1 MKKNIFKVSAI
12 VLIATASV
20 FTGCKKD
27 DTTAPVITLTGP
39 AAVTVSLQGTYTEQN
54 ASATDDV
61 DGAVTPTVS
70 GTVNVNQTGAYTITY
85 TATDAAGN
93 SASATRTVTVVNDAD
108 AMTGTYS
115 CTIAGSPDYTYTQM
129 ITASETLNNSIIFAK
144 FGDYANNTH
153 IHAEITGT
161 NVVLSSQTG
170 VGIGTAPN
178 VADRTFAGQ
187 GAITSTGHFG
197 LTYTEMVQGSN
208 TINTVE
214 TFVKQ

>member
-27 DTTAPVITLTGP
+27 DTTAPVVTLIGP

-85 TATDAAGN
+85 TAVDKAGN
-93 SASATRTVTVVNDAD
+93 SSSATRTVTVVNDAD
-108 AMTGTYS
+108 GMTGTYT
-115 CTIAGSPDYTYTQM
+115 CTISGSPDYVYTQS
-129 ITASETLNNSIIFAK
+129 IAASETLNNRIIFGK
-144 FGDYANNTH
+144 FGDYTGNTS

-161 NVVLSSQTG
+161 NITLSSQTAVQ
-170 VGIGTAPN
+170 VGSPA
-178 VADRTFAGQ
+178 ADRTFAGT
-187 GAITSTGHFG
+187 GSVTSAGHFG
-197 LTYTEMVQGSN
+197 LTYTETTGGN
-208 TINTVE
+208 TINTIE